1 MGPKLIKERLLRTT
15 GDGLSWNRVRG
26 LEKQEVPAPLLTFL
40 GKEDRL
46 ERRCKEPELASTHTG
61 HSILR
66 HSNAFFPQGLAK
78 VRGWEMGKRCWN
90 LKSVPGPEELL
101 SRRVQMSPPT
111 QRVSVKYGR
120 ADLRP

>member
-46 ERRCKEPELASTHTG
+46 EREKVQRAGVSIYAHRPQHSQAQQCFLSSGPGKGERVGDGKKVLEL
-61 HSILR
+61 
-66 HSNAFFPQGLAK
+66 
-78 VRGWEMGKRCWN
+78 
-90 LKSVPGPEELL
+90 EECPRT
-101 SRRVQMSPPT
+101 RRTAV
-111 QRVSVKYGR
+111 
-120 ADLRP
+120 